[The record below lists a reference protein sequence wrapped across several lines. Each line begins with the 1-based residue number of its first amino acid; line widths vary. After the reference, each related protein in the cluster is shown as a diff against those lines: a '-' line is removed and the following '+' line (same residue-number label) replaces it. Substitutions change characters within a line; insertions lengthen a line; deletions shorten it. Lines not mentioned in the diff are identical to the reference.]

1 MVRELEVY
9 KDIMNKWVQRQ
20 EVKVRSSSVIVI
32 KRWKFLKEKEVSSV
46 LRYREVKI
54 RMEIRR
60 E

>member
-46 LRYREVKI
+46 LCYREVKI
-54 RMEIRR
+54 RMEI
-60 E
+60 